1 MPPTRS
7 VRTLPLALLV
17 IGIVVAGIVAVR
29 FFSQSTLR
37 VSRSSR
43 SLAEDEMNAVRQRF
57 APAQPCLE
65 RPDGAD
71 PAPPPAPTPPIATV
85 HMLVWSP
92 GDRLVR
98 ATTPFWALRAGAW
111 KVRWVRPA
119 VPILDYVTLA
129 DVEKCGRGVLID
141 RATSPGGRVVIWVD

>member
-1 MPPTRS
+1 MLEKLPG
-7 VRTLPLALLV
+7 RTLPLALLV

-29 FFSQSTLR
+29 FFSQTTFR
-37 VSRSSR
+37 ISRSSR
-43 SLAEDEMNAVRQRF
+43 AFAEDEMNAVRQRF
-57 APAQPCLE
+57 GPARPCL
-65 RPDGAD
+65 DQADAVD
-71 PAPPPAPTPPIATV
+71 PAPPLAPTAPIATV
-85 HMLVWSP
+85 HMLAWSP